1 MSGHSKWS
9 TIKRKKGALDA
20 KRGKVFTKIIK
31 EITIAVKEGAS
42 MDADANPR
50 LRLAVS
56 NAKGANMPKDNI
68 ERAIKKAGDK
78 DSANYEE
85 TAYEGYGPNGIAIF
99 VEASTDNINRTVSNV
114 RAIFTKYNGNLGTNG
129 SLEFIFD
136 RKGVFSIPEG
146 NIGEMDR
153 DEFEMEL
160 IDGGAEEV
168 ELEDGVFMVYTSFED
183 FGLMQKK
190 LEDLGIEV
198 ESADLQRI
206 PNSTTAIDVHAG
218 KTILNMIEKF
228 EEDDDVTNVYHNLE
242 LTDELMSEMSED

>member
-9 TIKRKKGALDA
+9 TIKRKKGAIDA
-20 KRGKVFTKIIK
+20 KRGKIFTKIIK
-31 EITIAVKEGAS
+31 EIAIAVKEGGS
-42 MDADANPR
+42 TDAESNPR
-50 LRLAVS
+50 LRLAIS

-85 TAYEGYGPNGIAIF
+85 TTYEGYGPNGVAIY

-136 RKGVFSIPEG
+136 RKGVFTIPQA
-146 NIGEMDR
+146 NIGELDG
-153 DEFEMEL
+153 DDFEMEL
-160 IDGGAEEV
+160 IDGGAEQV
-168 ELEDGVFMVYTSFED
+168 ELEDEMYLVYTLFED
-183 FGLMQKK
+183 FGTMQKK
-190 LEDLGIEV
+190 LEDLSIEV

-206 PNSTTAIDVHAG
+206 PNSTSEVDIHAA
-218 KTILNMIEKF
+218 KTILNMLEKF
-228 EEDDDVTNVYHNLE
+228 EDEEDVSNVFHNME
-242 LTDELMSEMSED
+242 LTDEILELME